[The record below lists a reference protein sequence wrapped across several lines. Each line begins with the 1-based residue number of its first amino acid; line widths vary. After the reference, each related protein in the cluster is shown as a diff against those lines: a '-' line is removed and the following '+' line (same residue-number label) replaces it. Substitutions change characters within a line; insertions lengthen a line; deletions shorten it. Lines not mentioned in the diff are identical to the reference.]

1 MPDTD
6 WKKQQR
12 QNGIDAAK
20 RHTDTDTTTTTTTT
34 GKSAHGRNK
43 GGGSKNEKKNPHPCT
58 EPLAPNAE
66 TSSFLI
72 GHTADS
78 PRRSTHLFSAV
89 SFFSFFLFSFLPLLL
104 PPPPQRSRAAC
115 LDSPPDIFSRGAYLC
130 LCFVSYLSHQTDE
143 RLPEMLSTPATARRR
158 CPTTHC
164 TSQKHISVLSGSS
177 PFHQSPASGPL
188 APSPLGPA
196 NTVARG
202 AQTDPPPLSLPAPAP
217 SSTPLA
223 SPVVDQNAPAL
234 NAAGTVHRARAPHRP
249 VPTGCRK
256 RKVLSG

>member
-1 MPDTD
+1 MEETTTSKRNRRCQTAHRHRHHHYYYYHGEIRSRPEQGGGIEKR
-6 WKKQQR
+6 KKKPASVHR
-12 QNGIDAAK
+12 APRSKRRDILVSHWPHGGLPASIDAPFF
-20 RHTDTDTTTTTTTT
+20 
-34 GKSAHGRNK
+34 G
-43 GGGSKNEKKNPHPCT
+43 
-58 EPLAPNAE
+58 
-66 TSSFLI
+66 
-72 GHTADS
+72 
-78 PRRSTHLFSAV
+78 
-89 SFFSFFLFSFLPLLL
+89 SFFFFLFSFLFSSPSSS
-104 PPPPQRSRAAC
+104 PPPQRSRAAC

-202 AQTDPPPLSLPAPAP
+202 AQTDPPLSLFLLLLRLPHP
-217 SSTPLA
+217 SLA
-223 SPVVDQNAPAL
+223 
-234 NAAGTVHRARAPHRP
+234 R
-249 VPTGCRK
+249 
-256 RKVLSG
+256 

>member
-1 MPDTD
+1 MEE
-6 WKKQQR
+6 
-12 QNGIDAAK
+12 
-20 RHTDTDTTTTTTTT
+20 TTTSKRNRRCQT
-34 GKSAHGRNK
+34 AHRHRHHYHHYYYYYSYHGENRSRPEQ
-43 GGGSKNEKKNPHPCT
+43 GGGIEKRKKNPHPCT

-72 GHTADS
+72 GHTEDS
-78 PRRSTHLFSAV
+78 PRRSTHLFFG
-89 SFFSFFLFSFLPLLL
+89 SFFFFLFSFLFSSPSS

-177 PFHQSPASGPL
+177 PFRQSPASGPL

-196 NTVARG
+196 NTVVRG
-202 AQTDPPPLSLPAPAP
+202 AQTDPPSLFLLLLRLPHP
-217 SSTPLA
+217 SLA
-223 SPVVDQNAPAL
+223 
-234 NAAGTVHRARAPHRP
+234 R
-249 VPTGCRK
+249 
-256 RKVLSG
+256 